1 MTHDIIERDGKP
13 FVLVPKAAYERMRAA
28 LEDRD
33 DVRAYDAAKA
43 ARREMVPATIV
54 DRLLAGENA
63 IRVWREHREL
73 SQQQLA
79 DAGGISKPY
88 LSQLENGVRTGKI
101 GVLRKLAAALRL
113 DLEDL
118 APNTAGRKSSAKKPA
133 RKRTAK
139 AGTRGRKTAYPR

>member
-1 MTHDIIERDGKP
+1 MTHETIERDGKP
-13 FVLVPKAAYERMRAA
+13 FVLVPKAAYERMLAA
-28 LEDRD
+28 LDDRD

-43 ARREMVPATIV
+43 AQLEMVPAMV
-54 DRLLAGENA
+54 ADRLLAGENA

-79 DAGGISKPY
+79 GLGGISKPY
-88 LSQLENGVRTGKI
+88 LSQIENGLRTGKI

-118 APNTAGRKSSAKKPA
+118 APNIAERKGSAEKPA
-133 RKRTAK
+133 RKRAAK
-139 AGTRGRKTAYPR
+139 AGTKGRKAAHQR